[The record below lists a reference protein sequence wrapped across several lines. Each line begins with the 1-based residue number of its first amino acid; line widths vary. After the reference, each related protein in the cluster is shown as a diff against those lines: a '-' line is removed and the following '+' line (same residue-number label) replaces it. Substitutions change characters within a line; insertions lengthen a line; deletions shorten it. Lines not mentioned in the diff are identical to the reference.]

1 MRRVAIFADAG
12 YLHTG
17 GAIALTGSSQPR
29 QSMELVRSKVIA
41 KLEATA
47 NEKANG
53 APLLRIYWYDG
64 LLHGRPSAEQESLA
78 SMDNVKVRLGTV
90 TAGQQKGVD
99 SLIVTDLIELARNH
113 AISDAILLSGDE
125 DIRIGV
131 QIAQSFGVRVHLVG
145 IEPSGSNQ
153 SRLLRQEADTTKE
166 WSKED
171 IQEILSLR
179 PIPQTT
185 VNASQPQTGSEGSKE
200 VTSEIL
206 NQVASVVVVSLSE
219 YELRTVDEAMAQG
232 SRLIPPDYDRLLLAE
247 SRQRIGRDL
256 EQSEKLHIREKFK
269 ELVNDHP

>member
-1 MRRVAIFADAG
+1 
-12 YLHTG
+12 
-17 GAIALTGSSQPR
+17 
-29 QSMELVRSKVIA
+29 
-41 KLEATA
+41 
-47 NEKANG
+47 
-53 APLLRIYWYDG
+53 
-64 LLHGRPSAEQESLA
+64 
-78 SMDNVKVRLGTV
+78 
-90 TAGQQKGVD
+90 
-99 SLIVTDLIELARNH
+99 
-113 AISDAILLSGDE
+113 
-125 DIRIGV
+125 
-131 QIAQSFGVRVHLVG
+131 
-145 IEPSGSNQ
+145 
-153 SRLLRQEADTTKE
+153 LLRQEADTTKE